1 MLSRLCSIA
10 FALLF
15 STSAWAQT
23 RGEGSLT
30 VSGGGY
36 SNGISSGR
44 VIQFGGGGLAI
55 FDRRVGVGGDVL
67 LSGGGGDAW
76 LETSFR
82 GEYRFISRATP
93 SRVTPFIQG
102 GYTLLGAVTE
112 LGGYNGVNFG
122 GGVLYSLGREAI
134 RVEGRDVVFS
144 TGLRQ
149 TQYFTVRVSLTF
161 R

>member
-1 MLSRLCSIA
+1 MLSRLGSIA
-10 FALLF
+10 VVLLF
-15 STSAWAQT
+15 SASAFAQT
-23 RGEGSLT
+23 KGEGSLT
-30 VSGGGY
+30 VSAGGY

-44 VIQFGGGGLAI
+44 LIQFGGGGLAI

-82 GEYRFISRATP
+82 GEYRFISRDTG
-93 SRVTPFIQG
+93 RVTPFLQG
-102 GYTLLGAVTE
+102 GYTLLSPWTE
-112 LGGYNGVNFG
+112 ISGYNGVNFG

-134 RVEGRDVVFS
+134 RIEGRDVVFS

-149 TQYFTVRVSLTF
+149 TQYFTVRISLTF